1 MHVLFSP
8 WQNTITG
15 EKVQRMKEQFMSAY
29 DVTTDGRLQ
38 IQEVSLPSPSTG
50 FLSQKEGELGPRADL
65 GDMGDRA
72 WVGRR

>member
-1 MHVLFSP
+1 MHVLFSA
-8 WQNTITG
+8 WQNTITE

-38 IQEVSLPSPSTG
+38 IQEVSLPGSSPG
-50 FLSQKEGELGPRADL
+50 FLLQKEGELGPRADL
-65 GDMGDRA
+65 VGIVDRA